1 MELMCDRIGIIQK
14 GKLIGVQTVN
24 EFVHSDT
31 NQQVQ
36 FYVDKPKKS
45 SQVIIESLSLS
56 NVIQGDTYRTFN
68 NQRTNSISM

>member
-1 MELMCDRIGIIQK
+1 MCDRIGIIQK